1 VLRNGVGING
11 FRPKSRQSHN
21 VTYRLRRSTLWLN
34 TTQAE
39 GYFKELVQKY
49 WAPESLNKDVL
60 STLHQGR
67 SATHLRLKNIQS
79 VLDLSHR
86 VDHTNS
92 KAKLESA
99 TGIQV
104 VKISEAIGV

>member
-1 VLRNGVGING
+1 M
-11 FRPKSRQSHN
+11 
-21 VTYRLRRSTLWLN
+21 LWLN

-49 WAPESLNKDVL
+49 WAPDSLNKDIL
-60 STLHQGR
+60 PTLHQGW
-67 SATHLRLKNIQS
+67 SATQKYTVCLGFVTPQ
-79 VLDLSHR
+79 

-104 VKISEAIGV
+104 VKISKAIGV